1 MTVSAGFPHR
11 EWGER
16 GRDTDRQT
24 ETQADRQTD
33 RDRDRDTETETERK
47 TRRNVPVQNKTK
59 KSQADTE

>member
-33 RDRDRDTETETERK
+33 RDRDTETERK

>member
-33 RDRDRDTETETERK
+33 RDRDTETETERK